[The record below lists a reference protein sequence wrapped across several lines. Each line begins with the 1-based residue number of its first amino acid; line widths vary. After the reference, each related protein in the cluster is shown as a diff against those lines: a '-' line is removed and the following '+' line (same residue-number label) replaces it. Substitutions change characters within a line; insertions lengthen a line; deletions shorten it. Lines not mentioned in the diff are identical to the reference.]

1 MWKGCFAV
9 VVCALAACSE
19 SRGEEARDA
28 SQDTG
33 VTPQDN
39 GSMPQDNGP
48 PPPPTDAGA
57 PTDTGAPTDQG
68 TPGMA
73 RLVVNEMRAS
83 GDDWVE
89 LYNAGDAPI
98 DLGGYG
104 VADTEADGGAPR
116 TSLAVRFPTGTTL
129 GPGQYLFILA
139 DVADAGAGA
148 QTSCL
153 ADSGIARCY
162 HAGWAISASRGE
174 TLSVIDA
181 RDNVVVRVTY
191 PPNAAPSGQ
200 SWGRLPNGTGEF
212 AANRPTPGASNQ
224 AP

>member
-1 MWKGCFAV
+1 MMWTRGFAV
-9 VVCALAACSE
+9 VVCVLAACSE
-19 SRGEEARDA
+19 SREGDTRDA

-33 VTPQDN
+33 ATPQDT
-39 GSMPQDNGP
+39 GVTP
-48 PPPPTDAGA
+48 DAGT
-57 PTDTGAPTDQG
+57 PTDTGAPTDTGVPTDQG
-68 TPGMA
+68 MPGA
-73 RLVVNEMRAS
+73 GRLVVNEMRAS
-83 GDDWVE
+83 GDDWIE

-116 TSLAVRFPTGTTL
+116 VSLALRFPTGTML
-129 GPGQYLFILA
+129 GPGQYVFILA
-139 DVADAGAGA
+139 DVADAGAGP

-212 AANRPTPGASNQ
+212 APNRPTPGASNQ